1 MLPLIQ
7 DSPLSSELA
16 SLIQRLSFQR
26 DMDTIMAL
34 VRGAARALT
43 GADGV
48 TFVLREGD
56 TCFYADEDAVAP
68 LWKGQRFPLQ
78 TCISGWVMLNQQPAV
93 IEDIYG
99 DPRIPHGVYRS
110 TFVKSLVMMP
120 VRSEDPI
127 AAIGAYWA
135 IRHQP
140 TDTEVA
146 LLHAIAQIAAVALI
160 NVRLY
165 QSQSITALRA

>member
-16 SLIQRLSFQR
+16 FFIQRISFQR

-68 LWKGQRFPLQ
+68 LWKGQRFPLH

-93 IEDIYG
+93 IEDIYS
-99 DPRIPHGVYRS
+99 DPRIPHSVYRS
-110 TFVKSLVMMP
+110 TFVKSLIMMP

-135 IRHQP
+135 NLHQP

-160 NVRLY
+160 NVRL
-165 QSQSITALRA
+165 